1 MTFFSLSLLQFPRCR
16 SITATKS
23 AILRRA
29 QHKSRQ
35 KKKLETIERTIAI
48 LCELCM
54 RQMCP
59 HCSCSDRADENK
71 GLERIDLSFFSLFWC
86 QNDFY
91 NWGDNMTFVP
101 GMTFVAWQFL
111 LFMRIMHIGFQL
123 TIQNILVSY
132 SENGK
137 IEIGCL
143 FIYWNACHEYSGAA
157 INAFMLTF
165 SMQP

>member
-1 MTFFSLSLLQFPRCR
+1 
-16 SITATKS
+16 
-23 AILRRA
+23 
-29 QHKSRQ
+29 
-35 KKKLETIERTIAI
+35 
-48 LCELCM
+48 
-54 RQMCP
+54 
-59 HCSCSDRADENK
+59 
-71 GLERIDLSFFSLFWC
+71 
-86 QNDFY
+86 
-91 NWGDNMTFVP
+91 MTFVP